1 MNQITI
7 VLKNWQI
14 NNNKYDNNSKI
25 KFSISDNMNNVIKK
39 TSLKYN
45 NKVYLGNIFF
55 YKNKTIGKGAFC
67 NVYLFII

>member
-1 MNQITI
+1 
-7 VLKNWQI
+7 
-14 NNNKYDNNSKI
+14 
-25 KFSISDNMNNVIKK
+25 MNNVIKK